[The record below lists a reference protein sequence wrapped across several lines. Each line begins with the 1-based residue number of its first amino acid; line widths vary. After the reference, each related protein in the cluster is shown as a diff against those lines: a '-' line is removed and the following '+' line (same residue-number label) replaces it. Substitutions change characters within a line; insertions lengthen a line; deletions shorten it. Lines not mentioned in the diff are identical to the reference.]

1 MVDCGSAG
9 VWDRGIKGMCNVF
22 MGSEVYCL
30 LFGDEYYGGVF
41 VELYVGHIF
50 DTWIKFGICWCITR
64 IVTVLRGMLCLCV
77 S

>member
-30 LFGDEYYGGVF
+30 LYGDEYYGGVS
-41 VELYVGHIF
+41 GS
-50 DTWIKFGICWCITR
+50 GGC
-64 IVTVLRGMLCLCV
+64 VLVNTQLTQD
-77 S
+77 

>member
-30 LFGDEYYGGVF
+30 LYGDEYDDPRIETRVGVQF
-41 VELYVGHIF
+41 
-50 DTWIKFGICWCITR
+50 
-64 IVTVLRGMLCLCV
+64 
-77 S
+77 